1 MNQSILN
8 ETSRVLKER
17 YLSNKE
23 NFDKK
28 AKILKK
34 KNEEKFSQFML
45 EQATRLLT
53 KKILENQH
61 EQIHDENIEVEPYI
75 DFNVSLETDETK
87 NLSLR
92 IEINEPFFAEEDFY
106 SLLSNS
112 DRPVFGSMHA
122 PLFI

>member
-112 DRPVFGSMHA
+112 DRPVFGSTHA

>member
-61 EQIHDENIEVEPYI
+61 EQVHDENIEVEPYI

>member
-112 DRPVFGSMHA
+112 DRPVFGSVHA

>member
-53 KKILENQH
+53 KKLLENQH
-61 EQIHDENIEVEPYI
+61 EQIHDEKVEVEPYI

-92 IEINEPFFAEEDFY
+92 IEINEPFFAEEDFH

>member
-45 EQATRLLT
+45 EQVTRLLT